1 MGDERV
7 NQNLD
12 LALMHT
18 YWTRYH
24 NKIASEMA
32 GIYPEWDDEQLFQE
46 TRRILIAIYQKI
58 MFYDVFPWILGCDNI
73 CEHGLVYS
81 SLSQI
86 DDYNNTCKPNILSE
100 FVHAASKGLH
110 AMVLRKLEYFNE
122 KRNAF
127 KDISMKD
134 SFYRPYSIE
143 EESNFDAL
151 SIGQTTQNPNH
162 QGPNFEND
170 MTNFTYT
177 DVLKYV
183 LDLPAQDI
191 WRSRW
196 AGTPSYNDIRSECG
210 LIRATDFDEFR
221 DAIDPQNIEKLK
233 SVYRNVDDVDLYVGG
248 LLERNY
254 PGAKVGTTFFWI
266 FIQQLLRFRQCDRF
280 WYEHPEA
287 GFTKIQLKII
297 KGVTLSSIMCE
308 TG

>member
-1 MGDERV
+1 
-7 NQNLD
+7 
-12 LALMHT
+12 
-18 YWTRYH
+18 
-24 NKIASEMA
+24 
-32 GIYPEWDDEQLFQE
+32 
-46 TRRILIAIYQKI
+46 
-58 MFYDVFPWILGCDNI
+58 
-73 CEHGLVYS
+73 
-81 SLSQI
+81 
-86 DDYNNTCKPNILSE
+86 
-100 FVHAASKGLH
+100 
-110 AMVLRKLEYFNE
+110 
-122 KRNAF
+122 
-127 KDISMKD
+127 
-134 SFYRPYSIE
+134 
-143 EESNFDAL
+143 
-151 SIGQTTQNPNH
+151 
-162 QGPNFEND
+162 

-196 AGTPSYNDIRSECG
+196 AGIPSYNDIRSECG
-210 LIRATDFDEFR
+210 LIRATDFDEFS

-308 TG
+308 TGNNIQSMQVEALQPPKGINFPINCQFIQKLDFSRWLETTYEDTTFEYTTYEEFTHESFYEITETYEIYS